1 MEKFNWFLY
10 LIICDLMFGL
20 IIYVVGRVLDKA
32 TYSEKNKVENA
43 KLACISMFVVL
54 LIGIPIGI
62 ACRLNITQ
70 KEQTEN
76 ITTPKWELMDEDSY
90 IIEGRSY
97 VRYTYKYTDEQGN
110 EYLYFTDSDPSTGER
125 IINVIER

>member
-1 MEKFNWFLY
+1 
-10 LIICDLMFGL
+10 MFGL

-43 KLACISMFVVL
+43 KLACISMIVVL

-62 ACRLNITQ
+62 AGRLNTTQ

-110 EYLYFTDSDPSTGER
+110 EYLYFIDSDPSTGER